1 MSLIVQSAIT
11 GKDLLEEV
19 MRVADGVL
27 YQDPAT
33 AKIVAKLVRQDYTI
47 SELLVLDE
55 SSVKELRNFQKT
67 TWENTFNQCRVT
79 FKNRASSY
87 DDSVAITQDFANI
100 NFQNRVKS
108 TEVSTPGV
116 TDATVASKIA
126 ARQLSIL
133 NVPLYKCDLTV
144 NRKAQS
150 LRPGSVFVLN
160 WSPFGISNMV
170 MRVTKIDFGEL
181 TSNQIKLSC
190 VQDRF
195 SSSSLTFAP
204 PEGSGWTPISTEPT
218 PVTTRLLFT
227 PPAFLTGYDDSETPA
242 SFDSAGRLYL
252 AAVAPGSTS
261 ISYDAMTAPDNFSS
275 SPILSLGFVR
285 FCRASVPCRS
295 CAGFYVH
302 FLRRNDGPGQF
313 QFVAHSVA

>member
-1 MSLIVQSAIT
+1 MEIVYDAMTQKWGRFGNLESEIDMPSFTACAQTLYNEGLGMSLIVQSAIT

-33 AKIVAKLVRQDYTI
+33 AKIVAKLVRQDYTV

-126 ARQLSIL
+126 TRQLSIL
-133 NVPLYKCDLTV
+133 NVPL
-144 NRKAQS
+144 
-150 LRPGSVFVLN
+150 
-160 WSPFGISNMV
+160 
-170 MRVTKIDFGEL
+170 
-181 TSNQIKLSC
+181 TSAI
-190 VQDRF
+190 
-195 SSSSLTFAP
+195 
-204 PEGSGWTPISTEPT
+204 
-218 PVTTRLLFT
+218 
-227 PPAFLTGYDDSETPA
+227 
-242 SFDSAGRLYL
+242 
-252 AAVAPGSTS
+252 
-261 ISYDAMTAPDNFSS
+261 
-275 SPILSLGFVR
+275 
-285 FCRASVPCRS
+285 
-295 CAGFYVH
+295 
-302 FLRRNDGPGQF
+302 
-313 QFVAHSVA
+313 